1 MIKKK
6 ENFALFDKLYR
17 CIFHKVPI
25 AIAFFFK
32 WNLINFFTLVDFLYY

>member
-6 ENFALFDKLYR
+6 ENFALFKKLYR
-17 CIFHKVPI
+17 CTFHKVPI

-32 WNLINFFTLVDFLYY
+32 